1 MFDRISFDPKIMG
14 GRACIRGMRLT
25 VSLLV
30 NLVANGMTTE
40 EILSEYP
47 ISKRKISGRRCSTRL
62 PSPMKRSI
70 PCRSRVDAVP
80 GRHGSIPRL
89 GRGATPPRARRASPQ
104 RGGAHRL
111 PDDEI
116 LRLAQRERRVVL
128 TFDLDFGDLLA
139 AGAFSLPSV
148 VIFRL
153 LDQTP
158 ASVTPKLLH
167 LLSERA
173 QEIEEGAIV
182 IVEDRRYRLRRLPI
196 ERAN

>member
-1 MFDRISFDPKIMG
+1 MRFLADMG
-14 GRACIRGMRLT
+14 VSRALAGELRHREHDVLH
-25 VSLLV
+25 
-30 NLVANGMTTE
+30 
-40 EILSEYP
+40 LSEE
-47 ISKRKISGRRCSTRL
+47 GL
-62 PSPMKRSI
+62 
-70 PCRSRVDAVP
+70 
-80 GRHGSIPRL
+80 
-89 GRGATPPRARRASPQ
+89 
-104 RGGAHRL
+104 HRL

-116 LRLAQRERRVVL
+116 LRFAQRERRVIL

-196 ERAN
+196 QKTN

>member
-1 MFDRISFDPKIMG
+1 MRFLADMG
-14 GRACIRGMRLT
+14 VSRALAAELRHREHDVLH
-25 VSLLV
+25 
-30 NLVANGMTTE
+30 
-40 EILSEYP
+40 LSEE
-47 ISKRKISGRRCSTRL
+47 GL
-62 PSPMKRSI
+62 
-70 PCRSRVDAVP
+70 
-80 GRHGSIPRL
+80 
-89 GRGATPPRARRASPQ
+89 
-104 RGGAHRL
+104 HRL

-116 LRLAQRERRVVL
+116 LRFAQRERRVIL

-158 ASVTPKLLH
+158 TSVTPKLLH
-167 LLSERA
+167 LLSERM